1 MGDGGGGGGRGPALQ
16 RILSPRVTPSTMAD
30 RSKLIRK
37 CSVMTLK
44 AGKEEEYRASHNEVR
59 ARHKYVRPP
68 RSRVE
73 PLSRSVRAKAD

>member
-1 MGDGGGGGGRGPALQ
+1 
-16 RILSPRVTPSTMAD
+16 MAD

-59 ARHKYVRPP
+59 ARHIFFGPPGALGLNLCRAPCAQRQIDGWRP
-68 RSRVE
+68 
-73 PLSRSVRAKAD
+73 ADVAGGSGM